1 MKELK
6 QRVSYLQGLADGLDV
21 GKETK
26 EGRLFTEI
34 IDVLGQFADY
44 IEDLEAA
51 QVELEDYVESIN
63 EDLNELEDEVFED
76 EDEHE
81 CDCGCEEEF
90 VDVECPKCH
99 EIVCFEADI
108 LEDEDSIEV
117 TCPNCNEV
125 VFVNDGEILEM
136 EAGESLGRHVAKKD
150 EDI

>member
-21 GKETK
+21 GKETR
-26 EGRLFTEI
+26 EGRLLNEI

-44 IEDLEAA
+44 IEDLDSA
-51 QVELEDYVESIN
+51 QAELEDYVESIN
-63 EDLNELEDEVFED
+63 EDLNDLEDEVFD
-76 EDEHE
+76 DDHGCS
-81 CDCGCEEEF
+81 CDDDEF

-108 LEDEDSIEV
+108 LDDEDSIEV
-117 TCPNCNEV
+117 TCPNCHEV

-136 EAGESLGRHVAKKD
+136 ETEEHLDSHVAKKD

>member
-21 GKETK
+21 GKETR
-26 EGRLFTEI
+26 EGRLLTEI

-44 IEDLEAA
+44 IEDLESA
-51 QVELEDYVESIN
+51 QAELEDYVESIN
-63 EDLNELEDEVFED
+63 EDLNDLEDEVFD
-76 EDEHE
+76 DD
-81 CDCGCEEEF
+81 CDCGCADGEF

-99 EIVCFEADI
+99 EIVCFESDI
-108 LEDEDSIEV
+108 LDDEDTIEV

-136 EAGESLGRHVAKKD
+136 ETEDHFNGPVSKKD